1 MLRSSVP
8 EQINFGEDSKQV
20 NEYERARHNFSE
32 LQHSGGSIRKA
43 VAVSTLGDAALED
56 AGAIQFRGSIE
67 AG

>member
-20 NEYERARHNFSE
+20 NEYERARHNLHE
-32 LQHSGGSIRKA
+32 RHRAGGPLRKKL
-43 VAVSTLGDAALED
+43 AVSTLDDAAL
-56 AGAIQFRGSIE
+56 ARAKAAHFRRRFE